1 MPIVVGA
8 GRVPRW
14 GRNGT
19 RLFYTTPA
27 DRYIVALMP
36 ALVAG
41 AQAENHVT
49 LVRGLRDE
57 LLRKVP

>member
-1 MPIVVGA
+1 
-8 GRVPRW
+8 
-14 GRNGT
+14 
-19 RLFYTTPA
+19 LFYTTPA

-49 LVRGLRDE
+49 LVRDLRDE

>member
-1 MPIVVGA
+1 
-8 GRVPRW
+8 
-14 GRNGT
+14 
-19 RLFYTTPA
+19 
-27 DRYIVALMP
+27 MP

-49 LVRGLRDE
+49 LVRDLRDE